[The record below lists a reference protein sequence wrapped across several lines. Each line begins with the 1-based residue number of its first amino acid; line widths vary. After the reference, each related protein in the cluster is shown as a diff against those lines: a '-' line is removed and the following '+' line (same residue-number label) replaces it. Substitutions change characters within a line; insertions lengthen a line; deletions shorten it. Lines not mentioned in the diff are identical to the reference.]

1 MIDLLNY
8 LTNFKNNTQFMRKV
22 SSVFILLAIAV
33 TFSSCWMEAKGKK
46 HKVEVGARRASND
59 DGKVKK

>member
-1 MIDLLNY
+1 
-8 LTNFKNNTQFMRKV
+8 MRKV

>member
-1 MIDLLNY
+1 
-8 LTNFKNNTQFMRKV
+8 MRKALSLLV
-22 SSVFILLAIAV
+22 LLAISV
-33 TFSSCWMEAKGKK
+33 SISSCWMEAKGKK